1 MDPPEKHP
9 EFFEI
14 HVKNPRFRIEPL
26 VIQTEPPEIRVAGGR
41 FPAETGRIRRAS
53 PEFAP

>member
-1 MDPPEKHP
+1 
-9 EFFEI
+9 
-14 HVKNPRFRIEPL
+14 VKNPRFRIEPL